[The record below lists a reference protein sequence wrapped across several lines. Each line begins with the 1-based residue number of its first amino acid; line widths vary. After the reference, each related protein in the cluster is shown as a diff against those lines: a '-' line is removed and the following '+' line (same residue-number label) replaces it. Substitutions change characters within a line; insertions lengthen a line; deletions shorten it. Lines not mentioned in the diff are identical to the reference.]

1 VSVPSHVPDH
11 LVVSFDHVAD
21 AAFLAD
27 PLGAFDRMGEK
38 GPILYSDQIGGFWLF
53 TDPVIVKDA
62 ISDLELFSNRQS
74 TIPPYAGPPMVP
86 TQLDPPEHAQYRKLV
101 IPYFSSKAMA
111 AQSPLMI
118 RHTRRLLDRLEAGQT
133 FDFVTDF
140 AKPLPAAVFASL
152 CGLPDEM
159 GDTIVRWVHGMSRA
173 STQDSAESVFELR
186 GFLGDLIDKRRNS
199 DSDDLISVV
208 ARSVVDGEP
217 ISRQMA
223 ENMAFVL
230 TLGGLDTT
238 TGFLGVTWHYLAQH
252 PDELAEGP
260 TSYFGG
266 GVFGFNALPLRL
278 G

>member
-1 VSVPSHVPDH
+1 
-11 LVVSFDHVAD
+11 
-21 AAFLAD
+21 
-27 PLGAFDRMGEK
+27 
-38 GPILYSDQIGGFWLF
+38 
-53 TDPVIVKDA
+53 
-62 ISDLELFSNRQS
+62 
-74 TIPPYAGPPMVP
+74 MVP